1 MTKSIKSRQGLSD
14 FGEVFISEREVKA
27 MCNLE
32 KDEACRI
39 DAKDLEPACGDGN
52 FFAELLNRKLSIV
65 ENRYGKNKQDAEMY
79 SVRAGRRGLLL
90 RSFYASQQGTDE
102 DFQGP
107 GSCRAAWFRYESHPA
122 LI

>member
-39 DAKDLEPACGDGN
+39 DAKNLEPACGDGN
-52 FFAELLNRKLSIV
+52 FFAELLN
-65 ENRYGKNKQDAEMY
+65 
-79 SVRAGRRGLLL
+79 
-90 RSFYASQQGTDE
+90 SFSKHLGIE
-102 DFQGP
+102 
-107 GSCRAAWFRYESHPA
+107 CRFHILCPF
-122 LI
+122 